1 MAETPKQNSGDFCDI
16 SRQLTNAK
24 SNASSHMKFTS
35 STTLTEVLKHNLNE
49 LERSNIIN
57 LKKDVIADLTVY
69 TINKLYKPPSPSKLV
84 VDPAMTKLQSL
95 CKNLQDQISRTEASL
110 LKRAAGLEESI
121 SKKVTDIQQNLQS
134 PQSPYFNTNSNKP
147 ENVTSEH
154 IVRHTENFIDEQC
167 KKELLEF
174 CTKLDFRSENGHGV
188 VSFGEQY
195 NYSRSQS
202 DVPESIP
209 TVVQSIIEK
218 LLPDFPDAGTI
229 NQCLINRY
237 EGPDSYLPRH
247 CDDEQSIS
255 PTSSIFTF
263 SIGSPTTVRF
273 NNLNSGDQRDLTVN
287 DCSLYVM
294 SRRSQAFWSHGIEK
308 SADFQSVRYSITLR
322 TVGKRFNRSTIIQG
336 DSNTKYLKFGKGKG
350 TFGHYMPGETKYT
363 PRIEDLDPS
372 ACIGYSNIIVHCGIN
387 DIKYNGC
394 NVEECAK
401 RLINKVE
408 AIKSLCPK
416 SKITLNPLLPS
427 KSDFLNARATQF
439 NRILFHYIDTRHDN
453 LLQTVNFNVFQDEKS
468 WLLKEDLGRFN
479 NSRDL
484 IHLGSSGIR
493 LLVTIVK
500 ERVCGSRVDGRS
512 YAGVTSGNRGMKR
525 VGSVR
530 VNRVSMNMMINPP
543 TASDTLPA
551 PSQQVQS

>member
-1 MAETPKQNSGDFCDI
+1 MIECFKCKNWFHDECIGLNECDI
-16 SRQLTNAK
+16 KQVLVYFCTDCIEYYNTHEHYSLKIIYKNYIKEHTKPLFNSHKILT
-24 SNASSHMKFTS
+24 
-35 STTLTEVLKHNLNE
+35 VHNL
-49 LERSNIIN
+49 
-57 LKKDVIADLTVY
+57 Y
-69 TINKLYKPPSPSKLV
+69 T
-84 VDPAMTKLQSL
+84 
-95 CKNLQDQISRTEASL
+95 
-110 LKRAAGLEESI
+110 
-121 SKKVTDIQQNLQS
+121 
-134 PQSPYFNTNSNKP
+134 
-147 ENVTSEH
+147 H
-154 IVRHTENFIDEQC
+154 HT
-167 KKELLEF
+167 LLE
-174 CTKLDFRSENGHGV
+174 
-188 VSFGEQY
+188 
-195 NYSRSQS
+195 
-202 DVPESIP
+202 
-209 TVVQSIIEK
+209 
-218 LLPDFPDAGTI
+218 
-229 NQCLINRY
+229 
-237 EGPDSYLPRH
+237 
-247 CDDEQSIS
+247 
-255 PTSSIFTF
+255 
-263 SIGSPTTVRF
+263 
-273 NNLNSGDQRDLTVN
+273 
-287 DCSLYVM
+287 LY
-294 SRRSQAFWSHGIEK
+294 
-308 SADFQSVRYSITLR
+308 
-322 TVGKRFNRSTIIQG
+322 
-336 DSNTKYLKFGKGKG
+336 KGKG

-530 VNRVSMNMMINPP
+530 VNRVSMNMMIDPP